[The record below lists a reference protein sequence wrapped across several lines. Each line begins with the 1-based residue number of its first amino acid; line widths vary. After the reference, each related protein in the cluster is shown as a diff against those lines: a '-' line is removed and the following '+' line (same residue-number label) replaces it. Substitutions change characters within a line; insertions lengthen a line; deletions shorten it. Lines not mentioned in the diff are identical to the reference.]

1 MLSKYRCLFFQFP
14 LFLRNTDSPNGYSN
28 NKISNSDNVA
38 FGENAQ
44 VKVQNS
50 VNDEII
56 AEFKNILNGL
66 TLNEKADL
74 IKAMYQFK
82 KEEQE
87 DFYMKTCINCGEENV
102 DTLDKCWKCGHT
114 LPVEGI
120 KRICV

>member
-1 MLSKYRCLFFQFP
+1 M
-14 LFLRNTDSPNGYSN
+14 FLRNTDSPNGYSN

-82 KEEQE
+82 KEE
-87 DFYMKTCINCGEENV
+87 
-102 DTLDKCWKCGHT
+102 
-114 LPVEGI
+114 
-120 KRICV
+120 